1 MFGFITLNFF
11 KALVINTP
19 FRALLALKFTVNK
32 QLLFRPLST
41 VAFFIELKI
50 TMSREVRE

>member
-19 FRALLALKFTVNK
+19 FRALLSLKFTVNK